1 MQTELN
7 ARSSLSWLVK
17 VRIITIT
24 FLLGIGMVIIRLTKT
39 NVSEKYFL
47 TLIILWYTIAVLF
60 VALTSLSEEFRLQA
74 RLQIFTDLVFCTAVI
89 YITGGIDTYF
99 NFLYPLLIIVASI
112 LLPRWW
118 AYLTAALSFICF
130 GGILELSYFE
140 IIRSFSIS
148 RPDLKSLQ
156 AVILVNLAAYL
167 AIAHLASDLSKK
179 LRQIDVRLHDKSG
192 QLENLKSLH
201 ENIIN
206 SMRGGLI
213 TTAMDGRI
221 ELLNASAEK
230 MLERKAADVRGLP
243 VGQLFSDRLPDVHSE
258 NKQGE
263 VRCMTPSGEQKTFA
277 LMVSALTVPERG
289 TLGHVY
295 TFDDLSNVR
304 RLERE
309 VRMRERLAAVGRMA
323 SGIAHEIRNPLAS
336 IAGSVKILAGISAL
350 SEDQHTLV
358 NIVTRESERLNS
370 IISDFLSYSREKS
383 YSFTSTDLVS
393 LLNETLTLLE
403 NRPDPSGAE
412 YKIIRNI
419 SVDRAFTNGDGD
431 KIKQV
436 FWNLS
441 ENAIRAMPEGGELTV
456 SLSLEN
462 RWWQISFA
470 DTGHGITVQQA
481 EKLFE
486 PFQSGFTG
494 GTGLGLAI
502 VYQIVQAHSGK
513 ISARSLLGEG
523 AEFVLQLQQENP
535 AMVQPRLPAIAPTAK
550 PVPPVEIKAIHG

>member
-1 MQTELN
+1 MLSDLN
-7 ARSSLSWLVK
+7 ARTSLSWLVK

-47 TLIILWYTIAVLF
+47 TIIVLWYTIAVLF
-60 VALTSLSEEFRLQA
+60 VALSSLSSEFKLQA
-74 RLQIFTDLVFCTAVI
+74 RLQIFTDLAFCTAVI

-179 LRQIDVRLHDKSG
+179 LRQIDVRLLDKSG
-192 QLENLKSLH
+192 QLENLQSLH

-230 MLERKAADVRGLP
+230 LLERTAAEVKGLP
-243 VGQLFSDRLPDVHSE
+243 VGQLFSDRLPDVHSQ

-263 VRCMTPSGEQKTFA
+263 VRCVTPSGEQKTFA
-277 LMVSALTVPERG
+277 LMVSALAVPDRG

-295 TFDDLSNVR
+295 TFDDLSDIR

-350 SEDQHTLV
+350 SDDQHTLV
-358 NIVTRESERLNS
+358 NIVIRESERLNS
-370 IISDFLSYSREKS
+370 IISDFLSYSREKT
-383 YSFTSTDLVS
+383 YTFASTDLVK
-393 LLNETLTLLE
+393 LLNETLALLE
-403 NRPDPSGAE
+403 NRPDPSGAN
-412 YKIIRNI
+412 YVIIRNI
-419 SVDRAFTNGDGD
+419 SAEHAMTRADGD

-436 FWNLS
+436 FWNLL
-441 ENAIRAMPEGGELTV
+441 ENAMRAMPGGGQLTV
-456 SLSLEN
+456 SLTMEK
-462 RWWQISFA
+462 RWWHVSFA

-513 ISARSLLGEG
+513 ISARSLPGQG
-523 AEFVLQLQQENP
+523 AEFILQLQPEPQ
-535 AMVQPRLPAIAPTAK
+535 AVAQ
-550 PVPPVEIKAIHG
+550 PPVAAMAQPPVVAAPAQIKATHG

>member
-1 MQTELN
+1 MQNELN
-7 ARSSLSWLVK
+7 ARLSLSWLVK

-60 VALTSLSEEFRLQA
+60 VALSSLSGEFRLQA

-213 TTAMDGRI
+213 TTGMDGRI

-230 MLERKAADVRGLP
+230 LLERKAAEVRGLP
-243 VGQLFSDRLPDVHSE
+243 VAQLFSDRLPDVHSE

-263 VRCMTPSGEQKTFA
+263 VRCVTPSGEQKTFA

-295 TFDDLSNVR
+295 TFDDLSDLR

-358 NIVTRESERLNS
+358 NIVIRESERLNS

-383 YSFTSTDLVS
+383 YSFTSTDLVR

-403 NRPDPSGAE
+403 NRPEPSGAK
-412 YKIIRNI
+412 YTIIRDV
-419 SVDRAFTNGDGD
+419 SVDRALTRADGD
-431 KIKQV
+431 KLKQV
-436 FWNLS
+436 FWNLT
-441 ENAIRAMPEGGELTV
+441 ENAIRAMPEGGRLTV
-456 SLSLEN
+456 ALSLEN
-462 RWWQISFA
+462 RWWHIRFA

-486 PFQSGFTG
+486 PFQSGFAG

-513 ISARSLLGEG
+513 ISARSLPGQG
-523 AEFVLQLQQENP
+523 AEFVLQLQQETP
-535 AMVQPRLPAIAPTAK
+535 ALMQPSLATISPTPKAALPA
-550 PVPPVEIKAIHG
+550 EIKAIHG

>member
-1 MQTELN
+1 
-7 ARSSLSWLVK
+7 
-17 VRIITIT
+17 
-24 FLLGIGMVIIRLTKT
+24 
-39 NVSEKYFL
+39 
-47 TLIILWYTIAVLF
+47 
-60 VALTSLSEEFRLQA
+60 
-74 RLQIFTDLVFCTAVI
+74 
-89 YITGGIDTYF
+89 
-99 NFLYPLLIIVASI
+99 
-112 LLPRWW
+112 
-118 AYLTAALSFICF
+118 
-130 GGILELSYFE
+130 
-140 IIRSFSIS
+140 
-148 RPDLKSLQ
+148 
-156 AVILVNLAAYL
+156 
-167 AIAHLASDLSKK
+167 
-179 LRQIDVRLHDKSG
+179 
-192 QLENLKSLH
+192 
-201 ENIIN
+201 
-206 SMRGGLI
+206 
-213 TTAMDGRI
+213 
-221 ELLNASAEK
+221 
-230 MLERKAADVRGLP
+230 
-243 VGQLFSDRLPDVHSE
+243 
-258 NKQGE
+258 
-263 VRCMTPSGEQKTFA
+263 MTPSGEQKTFA

>member
-1 MQTELN
+1 MQTDLN

-47 TLIILWYTIAVLF
+47 TLIVLWYTIAVLF
-60 VALTSLSEEFRLQA
+60 VALSSLSGEFKLQA

-213 TTAMDGRI
+213 TTGMDGRI

-230 MLERKAADVRGLP
+230 LLERDAAEVRGLP
-243 VGQLFSDRLPDVHSE
+243 VARLFSDRLPDVHSE

-263 VRCMTPSGEQKTFA
+263 VRCVTPSGEQKTFA

-295 TFDDLSNVR
+295 TFDDLSDIR

-383 YSFTSTDLVS
+383 YMFASTDLVR
-393 LLNETLTLLE
+393 LLDETLTLLE
-403 NRPDPSGAE
+403 NRPEPSGAKYVIE
-412 YKIIRNI
+412 RNLAA
-419 SVDRAFTNGDGD
+419 DRALTRADGD

-441 ENAIRAMPEGGELTV
+441 ENAIRAMPAGGRLTV

-462 RWWQISFA
+462 RWWQIRFA
-470 DTGHGITVQQA
+470 DTGHGITAQQA

-513 ISARSLLGEG
+513 ISARSLPGEG
-523 AEFVLQLQQENP
+523 AEFVLQLQQEMP
-535 AMVQPRLPAIAPTAK
+535 AIVPGSLAAMSPAPPAALPA
-550 PVPPVEIKAIHG
+550 EIKAIHG